1 MEYMKVSYR
10 NKNNLSVRRTDLAT
24 LTYLD
29 LSSLNFYEPNGLEYL
44 VKTESRIGLIIDHSW
59 QVRCLKSTDWTALGS
74 ICAFIGLASRK
85 SLLLDDK
92 AN

>member
-10 NKNNLSVRRTDLAT
+10 NKNDLSVRRTDLAT

-44 VKTESRIGLIIDHSW
+44 VKPESRIGI
-59 QVRCLKSTDWTALGS
+59 
-74 ICAFIGLASRK
+74 
-85 SLLLDDK
+85 
-92 AN
+92 